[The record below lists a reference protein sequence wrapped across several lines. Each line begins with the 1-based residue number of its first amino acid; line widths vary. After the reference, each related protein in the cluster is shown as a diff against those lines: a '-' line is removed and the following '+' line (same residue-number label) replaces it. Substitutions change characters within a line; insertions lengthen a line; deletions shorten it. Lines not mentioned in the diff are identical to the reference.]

1 MLCSRRSVQYT
12 CRSLAVWDLGTRSS
26 LYLWHTETSAGCKD
40 RVLPSHFQC
49 IFSAVSS
56 AVQAALS
63 KILFAKRFV
72 LHPRKVFKSSSPIF
86 AEFTN
91 AGKIII
97 TDQLKPIVS
106 PATFCTSGYSIV
118 TTNQTKPGSKLYR
131 ASFIHGGTEN

>member
-1 MLCSRRSVQYT
+1 MQAAKIEFLR
-12 CRSLAVWDLGTRSS
+12 A
-26 LYLWHTETSAGCKD
+26 
-40 RVLPSHFQC
+40 
-49 IFSAVSS
+49 IFSAFSAPFPVPFKPLLAKSYLLNVS
-56 AVQAALS
+56 
-63 KILFAKRFV
+63 V

-106 PATFCTSGYSIV
+106 PATFCTSGYSMV
-118 TTNQTKPGSKLYR
+118 TTNQSNPGSKLYR